1 MHPGAGAQI
10 HIFTVKRFLNRQES
24 AKLQEHHLLQ
34 RDRTSGSEKAF
45 RTATRRNPILH
56 SVHVPRGTF
65 NCAADIGKGD
75 PLVRDHDPVVALDH
89 VDRAARPASLL
100 FEQRQIA
107 QPGEMAHHY
116 ERDECQHLESDATA
130 TGRGA
135 GSKVA
140 GSAVGSS
147 TMTAA
152 WSPRSPPTREPGGLP
167 VCAAHARDHAVRR
180 ARSA

>member
-1 MHPGAGAQI
+1 MEEQSGQQDGERAGQANGHEIHGPAGHSGPGDQPVG
-10 HIFTVKRFLNRQES
+10 HR
-24 AKLQEHHLLQ
+24 
-34 RDRTSGSEKAF
+34 RT
-45 RTATRRNPILH
+45 
-56 SVHVPRGTF
+56 
-65 NCAADIGKGD
+65 IGEGE

-100 FEQRQIA
+100 TEQRQIA
-107 QPGEMAHHY
+107 QPGEVAHHY

-135 GSKVA
+135 GSRVA

-147 TMTAA
+147 IMTAA